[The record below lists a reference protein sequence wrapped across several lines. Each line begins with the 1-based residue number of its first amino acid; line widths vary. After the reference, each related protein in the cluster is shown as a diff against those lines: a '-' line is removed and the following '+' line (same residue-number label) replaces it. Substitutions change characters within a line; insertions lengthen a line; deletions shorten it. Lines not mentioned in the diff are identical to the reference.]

1 MDVHVRQ
8 QRLPGVGRLY
18 SITLPSGV
26 VIRVAVTRDG
36 GRELS
41 ISRPGDED
49 PWVAV
54 GLDEAHATTLA
65 ALLTGAQFV
74 VEDVPPA
81 AGDVAVVD
89 TVTVGERSPLVG
101 RSIAEVTLPG
111 EDTTVLAIIRDQTPD
126 LVEDEDQPI
135 RPGDRLV
142 IAARSSVIPALH
154 RELTG

>member
-8 QRLPGVGRLY
+8 QRLPGIGRLY
-18 SITLPSGV
+18 TMTLPNGV
-26 VIRVAVTRDG
+26 VVRVAVGRDG
-36 GRELS
+36 ARELS
-41 ISRPGDED
+41 IARPGDED
-49 PWVAV
+49 PWAAVA
-54 GLDEAHATTLA
+54 LDEAHATTLA

-74 VEDVPPA
+74 VEDVA
-81 AGDVAVVD
+81 SVADDTAMVD
-89 TVTVGERSPLVG
+89 TVTVGPGSPLVG

-111 EDTTVLAIIRDQTPD
+111 HDTTVLAIIRDQTPD

-142 IAARSSVIPALH
+142 IATRPSVLPELR